1 MKVRKRK
8 KKVYN
13 DKMYH
18 EDCTQD
24 LKITIIERH
33 IFSSRKLQEVPI
45 LGDLE
50 KLNLQLWHENIKKL
64 IN

>member
-8 KKVYN
+8 KRVYN

-18 EDCTQD
+18 EDCILG
-24 LKITIIERH
+24 LKIMIIERH
-33 IFSSRKLQEVPI
+33 IFSSRKHQEVPI

-50 KLNLQLWHENIKKL
+50 KLNFKLWHENIKKVVS
-64 IN
+64 